1 MIKKH
6 SSPKPKAQL
15 KDNSVEQ
22 PKFNWIVVAIVLCL
36 AGILLIIRSF
46 KGKTEEF
53 KTKQI
58 PEAIKKV
65 LNSPSTKFEITSV
78 VEKSGVYEFVL
89 KLNNQDYT
97 SYITKDAKI
106 LFTSGVELDKQA
118 KKDAT
123 GASTEQKKLTCNDLQ
138 KADKANLTAFVV
150 SNCPFGLQMQ
160 RVFKNALAENSVL
173 SQSLDVK
180 YIGAIENGKITSMHG
195 DEEAQENLKQICIRE
210 EQKDLYWPY
219 VSCYMQAGKTEECL
233 ATVNVDKTQLDACT
247 TDAKRGLAYAKK
259 DFDVATKFN
268 VSGSPT
274 LVLNGKQIV
283 SEFDFGGRTP
293 NSIQTI
299 VCCGSTNKDGSCSTE
314 ISTKDMA
321 SSFAL
326 TDEVADTGS
335 ANSAAGCEP
344 AK

>member
-6 SSPKPKAQL
+6 SSSKPEVDLKAQ
-15 KDNSVEQ
+15 SAQQ
-22 PKFNWIVVAIVLCL
+22 PKFNWAIVAVVICL
-36 AGILLIIRSF
+36 AAILLIIRSF

-53 KTKQI
+53 KNKQI

-65 LNSPSTKFEITSV
+65 LNNPSTKFEIASV
-78 VEKSGVYEFVL
+78 VEKSGIYEFVL

-97 SYITKDAKI
+97 SYITKDGKI
-106 LFTSGVELDKQA
+106 LFTSGVELDKVGKQTA
-118 KKDAT
+118 AAT
-123 GASTEQKKLTCNDLQ
+123 TEQKKLTCNDLQ

-160 RVFKNALAENSVL
+160 RVYKNALAENPAL
-173 SQSLDVK
+173 SSNLDIK
-180 YIGAIENGKITSMHG
+180 YIGSIVDGKITSMHG
-195 DEEAQENLKQICIRE
+195 DEEAKENLRQICIRE

-219 VSCYMQAGKTEECL
+219 VSCYMQAGKTDECI
-233 ATVNVDKTQLDACT
+233 TSSGVNKTQLDGCT
-247 TDAKRGLAYAKK
+247 GDAKRGLAYAQK
-259 DFDVATKFN
+259 DFDLASQLK

-274 LVLNGKQIV
+274 LILNGKQVV
-283 SEFDFGGRTP
+283 SEFDFGGRVP

-299 VCCGSTNKDGSCSTE
+299 VSCGSKTPDSSFSTQ

-321 SSFAL
+321 TAFAT
-326 TDEVADTGS
+326 TDEVASTGTTT
-335 ANSAAGCEP
+335 SAAGCAP